1 MNGAALF
8 VKLLEEQGT
17 DIVFGYPGGTVLSI
31 YDALYQERRRIRHV
45 RTAHEQGAAH
55 AADGYARVSGKTG
68 VCIATSGPGATN
80 LVTGIANAYMDS
92 VPIVFVT
99 GNVPLP
105 LIGTD
110 SFQEV
115 DITGITLSVTKHN
128 FMVKTPEELAPCL
141 RAAFRI
147 ANTGRKGPVL
157 VDIPRDIMEMEM
169 PDGSGLG
176 HDWSVR
182 SKQAPEIDPARLEEA
197 VSLIDASKRPL
208 ILAGGGIR
216 SAGAAGILLEL
227 AKKIQAPICCSLM
240 AAGEIPYSEP
250 LYLGNSGVYGTASAN
265 DALRSCDLIIA
276 VGTRFSNR
284 LAPETKVDHSR
295 CRMIHIDADRA
306 EIGKVLEPDCYIV
319 GDARA
324 VTERIW
330 EKAAPHAGWY
340 SAAAPEP
347 EDFYLKTLHEL
358 FGDEAYI
365 VTDVGLHQM
374 WAARR
379 YPFEKSG
386 HFITSG
392 GLGTMGFGLGAA
404 IGVQTAH
411 PDKPVI
417 LITGDGSFQMNCSE
431 LATVAREKL
440 PILTIVVNNGCL
452 GMVHELQKKLYRR
465 RYSET
470 VLKRAP
476 NYAALAR
483 AFHIKGRHVR
493 TAEEFVKFTAE
504 IKERRIPALLDMDIR
519 RNMDAEND
527 FRFGGQ

>member
-176 HDWSVR
+176 YDWSVR
-182 SKQAPEIDPARLEEA
+182 LKQAPEIDPARLEEA

-330 EKAAPHAGWY
+330 EKAAPHGGWY

-411 PDKPVI
+411 PDKPVMI
-417 LITGDGSFQMNCSE
+417 CHGDCLDEAQS
-431 LATVAREKL
+431 VADMVKNL
-440 PILTIVVNNGCL
+440 GFTNVVINDVSPSIGTHAGPGVVGL
-452 GMVHELQKKLYRR
+452 VFYGKKR
-465 RYSET
+465 S
-470 VLKRAP
+470 
-476 NYAALAR
+476 
-483 AFHIKGRHVR
+483 
-493 TAEEFVKFTAE
+493 
-504 IKERRIPALLDMDIR
+504 
-519 RNMDAEND
+519 
-527 FRFGGQ
+527 

>member
-1 MNGAALF
+1 
-8 VKLLEEQGT
+8 
-17 DIVFGYPGGTVLSI
+17 
-31 YDALYQERRRIRHV
+31 
-45 RTAHEQGAAH
+45 
-55 AADGYARVSGKTG
+55 
-68 VCIATSGPGATN
+68 
-80 LVTGIANAYMDS
+80 MDS

-128 FMVKTPEELAPCL
+128 FMVKTPGGSWRPGL

-176 HDWSVR
+176 YDWSVR
-182 SKQAPEIDPARLEEA
+182 LKQAPEIDPARLEEA

-330 EKAAPHAGWY
+330 EKAAPHAGIGY

-440 PILTIVVNNGCL
+440 PD
-452 GMVHELQKKLYRR
+452 
-465 RYSET
+465 
-470 VLKRAP
+470 
-476 NYAALAR
+476 
-483 AFHIKGRHVR
+483 F
-493 TAEEFVKFTAE
+493 
-504 IKERRIPALLDMDIR
+504 
-519 RNMDAEND
+519 ND
-527 FRFGGQ
+527 CCQQRLPWHGA